1 MFSHPEWEKN
11 GENGD
16 CFTVRPDAMAVYRNP
31 FVHAIGDK
39 PGNDEMGLE
48 KRKEPME
55 TGYMFTKPR
64 FPVEKT
70 WIAKK
75 S

>member
-1 MFSHPEWEKN
+1 
-11 GENGD
+11 
-16 CFTVRPDAMAVYRNP
+16 MAVYRNP